1 MIPSG
6 DLWLAP
12 LTRLRADLPGNV
24 PGPHAA
30 EYYAQRSGPEGAGVL
45 LTEATPVCPEGHG
58 YYRTPGLHTE
68 AQAEAW
74 KPVTQAV
81 HDAGS
86 QIFCQLWHVGRM
98 SHVDLQPG
106 GGAPV
111 SSTNTAAPRH
121 VVVGPDYK
129 RVKCSPPRALAT
141 DDIPGVVASYR
152 RACELAEV
160 AGFDGVQIH
169 GANGYLVEQFLRS
182 GINDR
187 TDAYGGSLENRMRFA
202 LEVTDAAIS
211 VLGAER
217 VGFRVSP
224 IYADVT
230 EDRGEP
236 DVMGT
241 YGALADALA
250 ERNLHHL
257 DVVESFVV
265 GEREP
270 ELDAICAR
278 LRQAFDGEGGQRR
291 YVAGGGMTVEDAKA
305 AYASGRCDAVMFGRL
320 LIANPDLG
328 RRIREDL
335 PLAEPDESTFYGG
348 GSEGYTDYPR
358 YADA

>member
-1 MIPSG
+1 MCPVPTPPSI
-6 DLWLAP
+6 
-12 LTRLRADLPGNV
+12 T
-24 PGPHAA
+24 
-30 EYYAQRSGPEGAGVL
+30 QRSGPEGAGVL

-68 AQAEAW
+68 EQAEAW

-106 GGAPV
+106 GSAPV

-129 RVKCSPPRALAT
+129 RVKCSPPRALPT
-141 DDIPGVVASYR
+141 DEISNVVASYR

-211 VLGAER
+211 VLGADR

-224 IYADVT
+224 IYADVN

-241 YGALADALA
+241 YGLWPMPWPNGTCTILMWWKASWSESAS
-250 ERNLHHL
+250 L
-257 DVVESFVV
+257 DSM
-265 GEREP
+265 P
-270 ELDAICAR
+270 SAPD
-278 LRQAFDGEGGQRR
+278 
-291 YVAGGGMTVEDAKA
+291 
-305 AYASGRCDAVMFGRL
+305 FGRL
-320 LIANPDLG
+320 LMVKTASAG
-328 RRIREDL
+328 TWRGE
-335 PLAEPDESTFYGG
+335 A
-348 GSEGYTDYPR
+348 
-358 YADA
+358 